1 MFLIIFSGFGF
12 KSFNRSC
19 LALKVLLRVVNES
32 VLSIKFVKMNIQYI
46 MKEILNKGT
55 LFYNIVDNSQF
66 LHNEDKRLLVATN
79 EGARRLI
86 RPFFEKSRVNYF
98 ITQELECFK
107 SLGYPWQYWKTFSFS
122 HTKNAWSNAGKLPL
136 VLIIQLLNHHLIP
149 ASHNFFERR
158 GDHK

>member
-86 RPFFEKSRVNYF
+86 RPFFLRKV
-98 ITQELECFK
+98 
-107 SLGYPWQYWKTFSFS
+107 G
-122 HTKNAWSNAGKLPL
+122 
-136 VLIIQLLNHHLIP
+136 
-149 ASHNFFERR
+149 
-158 GDHK
+158 